1 MGRNAWTS
9 RDHTWK
15 QKNQKNKTEKSMSF
29 LLVWEK
35 IRPKSTILFLLRS
48 LQARML
54 LYIYILFFHVRK
66 KVAWKSS
73 TSYGI
78 VVNLF
83 NYSKL
88 TQELQNK
95 KEKHIEELNKSY
107 EREKEK
113 YHLIVNWMTLL
124 HKKNC
129 LTYTRIKKWWKK
141 RRNNKK
147 LLNHR
152 IPLKIVFEIVS
163 KICLWNYPRMT
174 LWNILILSDLKCYRS
189 VTSSSKHHLWSAK
202 EKE

>member
-1 MGRNAWTS
+1 
-9 RDHTWK
+9 
-15 QKNQKNKTEKSMSF
+15 
-29 LLVWEK
+29 
-35 IRPKSTILFLLRS
+35 
-48 LQARML
+48 
-54 LYIYILFFHVRK
+54 
-66 KVAWKSS
+66 
-73 TSYGI
+73 
-78 VVNLF
+78 
-83 NYSKL
+83 
-88 TQELQNK
+88 
-95 KEKHIEELNKSY
+95 LNKSY

-124 HKKNC
+124 HKNNC